1 MPRNG
6 TRRHKLYKKDQD
18 GEIFYNTELGISD
31 GRFYSKGDNNNNNNN
46 NNNNMSEAQALK
58 MTIDHLIQERK
69 KFSITTD
76 ILQEYLKQIKN

>member
-1 MPRNG
+1 
-6 TRRHKLYKKDQD
+6 
-18 GEIFYNTELGISD
+18 
-31 GRFYSKGDNNNNNNN
+31 
-46 NNNNMSEAQALK
+46 MSEAQALK